1 MALPCPSRAMQTIY
15 WWNPCLDHFW
25 LAPGQKNK
33 LQQKSFKLSSFISG
47 TESFHQKFSVSNSKY
62 KNWQRLARV
71 KIKNLN
77 IRIFH
82 KFLLKIK
89 LMYIC
94 CYLHIEIN
102 TPIKILR
109 ARMTPWK
116 FFMFILRFSW
126 GKADQVIGAS
136 LMLSCY
142 LQFPSISFS
151 STHLGFFFLI
161 SAECQE
167 IELTFMTYG

>member
-102 TPIKILR
+102 TPHQNFTCSNDSVKILYVHTSIFLR
-109 ARMTPWK
+109 QGRSGNWCFNYVILLSSVSQY
-116 FFMFILRFSW
+116 FF
-126 GKADQVIGAS
+126 
-136 LMLSCY
+136 
-142 LQFPSISFS
+142 
-151 STHLGFFFLI
+151 
-161 SAECQE
+161 
-167 IELTFMTYG
+167 